1 MKSTKIFLQTRRFQ
15 LGDPDRYEGTI
26 GSGTYCSINDNQT
39 MRHRLGTLP
48 ILSSRRRSRFSINF
62 WISELALFRRPV
74 IVTLCTKLKNK
85 IYDAS
90 FPCWLFLIV
99 LLAYF
104 FFFFFFLDFTEIYG
118 MNFSIIRKN
127 IICLQFYRKKE
138 KMNKLKQLKYNLKK
152 N

>member
-104 FFFFFFLDFTEIYG
+104 FFFFFFWI
-118 MNFSIIRKN
+118 S
-127 IICLQFYRKKE
+127 
-138 KMNKLKQLKYNLKK
+138 LKYMERIFQLYEKIQYVYSFIGKK
-152 N
+152 KRWINWNN